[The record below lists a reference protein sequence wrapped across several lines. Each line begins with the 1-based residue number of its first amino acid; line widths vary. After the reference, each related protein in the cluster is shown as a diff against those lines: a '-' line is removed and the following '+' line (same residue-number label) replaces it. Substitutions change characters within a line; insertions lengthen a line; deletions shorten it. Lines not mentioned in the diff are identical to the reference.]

1 MFEEKRAT
9 FPGEGFD
16 YRAEEISGYAYYFDA
31 FVLTLR
37 SGNTVRLRTDDP
49 EAFFSWLQANKI
61 KVNNS
66 YVRHAIEPNH
76 SLAYLMEP
84 PLS

>member
-9 FPGEGFD
+9 FKGEGFH
-16 YRAEEISGYAYYFDA
+16 YRADEISGYAYYFDA
-31 FVLTLR
+31 FVLTLK
-37 SGNTVRLRTDDP
+37 SGRIVRLRTDDP
-49 EAFFSWLQANKI
+49 EAFFSWLQLNKI

-66 YVRHAIEPNH
+66 FVRHVIAPNH

>member
-9 FPGEGFD
+9 FKGGGFD
-16 YRAEEISGYAYYFDA
+16 YCADEISGYAYYFDA
-31 FVLTLR
+31 FVLKLKA
-37 SGNTVRLRTDDP
+37 GNIVRFRTDDP
-49 EAFFSWLQANKI
+49 EAFFSWLQVNKV

-66 YVRHAIEPNH
+66 YIRHVMEPNH